1 MSRNLVEQIQLSEPE
16 LYNNII
22 NKIDE
27 MKNRIIN
34 IKSYVE
40 NSNDDINIH
49 LKYLEKF
56 NLFSFELNNLNS
68 IVNDM
73 FDEFI
78 LKMNPSELNNNDKNR
93 LKNLIIEKKI
103 QNIFTPYM
111 LYLQILLQNTEN

>member
-27 MKNRIIN
+27 MKNRIID

-93 LKNLIIEKKI
+93 LKNLMIEKKI